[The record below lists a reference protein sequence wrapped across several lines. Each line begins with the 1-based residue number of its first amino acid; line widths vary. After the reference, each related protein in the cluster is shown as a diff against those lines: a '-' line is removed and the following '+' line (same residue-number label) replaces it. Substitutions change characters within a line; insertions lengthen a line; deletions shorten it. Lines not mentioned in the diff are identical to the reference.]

1 VVVFWLFG
9 QAFGLDL
16 PFSAYLVI
24 MIGANMVVSLPL
36 TPTSIGVYEV
46 AVQEVV
52 ALFGVDRTLAAGYAI
67 GTHVFIS
74 IWIGLTGLVA
84 IWLLNLRFEDVF
96 YLRRNSHQTPLL

>member
-1 VVVFWLFG
+1 
-9 QAFGLDL
+9 L
-16 PFSAYLVI
+16 PI
-24 MIGANMVVSLPL
+24 
-36 TPTSIGVYEV
+36 TPTSIGIYEV

-84 IWLLNLRFEDVF
+84 IWMLNIRLEDVF
-96 YLRRNSHQTPLL
+96 YFRQSARQPSAAIDPASNGDNAST